1 MAKNN
6 KNKPIGPGKK
16 RDRSRPQSSD
26 QKTKRDG
33 KPKKTKEVDHLDH
46 IPFKLREIMKSK
58 DKIKNGTLVSKKHK
72 AITSRRK
79 PEKSMDSDIPVPHF
93 KRRKN
98 ESEKAY
104 LRRMNNE
111 TNHVRFLTKNQI
123 DRKPELDADKQEKPA
138 KNKSDKKKEFDKMKL
153 QKLHQKKLNKKE
165 AKMEKEMFVDHVPFG
180 EVSMAPPT
188 LNIKPRKAQIK
199 SQNSTKDLL
208 LNSLLGNTASS
219 MAKPSMARQRI
230 MEEERQRAVEAYRHL
245 KKQQQQQQH
254 EAKNFSQAKKRT
266 ISDV

>member
-1 MAKNN
+1 MVVRFSLIDKCLCLN
-6 KNKPIGPGKK
+6 
-16 RDRSRPQSSD
+16 SSD

-72 AITSRRK
+72 GEYEFKREMSPKVLGVDFSCILGFTCRDSEFTYICLLAITSRRK

-138 KNKSDKKKEFDKMKL
+138 KNKSDKKKE
-153 QKLHQKKLNKKE
+153 
-165 AKMEKEMFVDHVPFG
+165 
-180 EVSMAPPT
+180 
-188 LNIKPRKAQIK
+188 
-199 SQNSTKDLL
+199 
-208 LNSLLGNTASS
+208 
-219 MAKPSMARQRI
+219 
-230 MEEERQRAVEAYRHL
+230 
-245 KKQQQQQQH
+245 
-254 EAKNFSQAKKRT
+254 
-266 ISDV
+266 